1 MRDLDNSEMQCL
13 IGLSVMDLS
22 NGVCCADVCLYS
34 SSLMA
39 AMDLHSCLYLAAVA
53 NYEWPVPAI
62 AVSAVTTAHMPRASS
77 GLTAVVSSLVR
88 RVVATPRSRLSQN
101 GLPLQLGGPGAQ
113 NSGAADG
120 SATPRRGS
128 SGLIARLSS
137 FVGGGRRVAGAGDSI
152 LSNTSNVVSRRETT
166 GGGGMFTPR
175 RWQTSLQGT
184 VVAEA
189 VGVQESVVLR
199 QAGPIGPLSVR
210 D

>member
-1 MRDLDNSEMQCL
+1 M
-13 IGLSVMDLS
+13 
-22 NGVCCADVCLYS
+22 
-34 SSLMA
+34 
-39 AMDLHSCLYLAAVA
+39 LHPPAL
-53 NYEWPVPAI
+53 PVV
-62 AVSAVTTAHMPRASS
+62 AVSAVTTAHMPRATS

-101 GLPLQLGGPGAQ
+101 GLPPQPGGTGSQSSNGGGAV
-113 NSGAADG
+113 DG

-137 FVGGGRRVAGAGDSI
+137 FVGGGSRRVAGGGDSI
-152 LSNTSNVVSRRETT
+152 LSSNSNAVSRRETT
-166 GGGGMFTPR
+166 GGGGGGMFTPR
-175 RWQTSLQGT
+175 RWQTALQGPGPI
-184 VVAEA
+184 VAET